1 VNAFDR
7 KQLPS
12 ILLSELEASLKL
24 RRGTSF
30 LYHDPGWEM
39 EIKVPER
46 LTDQQEEF
54 WQLRVAARIH
64 RSKFFRFF
72 PTKKRTWTKKACWTG
87 SFSATLLSLPS
98 TLQNFPKK
106 PLDWMLFLNISSIFE
121 TSAFSSFLRHPGEVN
136 WRLVEDLTPLI
147 VMRYFPSVTEMRIM
161 KWTWLSCCRWKIYG

>member
-1 VNAFDR
+1 MNAFDR

-12 ILLSELEASLKL
+12 ILLSKLEASLKL

-72 PTKKRTWTKKACWTG
+72 QPRREHERKKLAEPDPSRQP
-87 SFSATLLSLPS
+87 FSVSLQRSKTSLKNLS
-98 TLQNFPKK
+98 
-106 PLDWMLFLNISSIFE
+106 IE
-121 TSAFSSFLRHPGEVN
+121 C
-136 WRLVEDLTPLI
+136 
-147 VMRYFPSVTEMRIM
+147 YF
-161 KWTWLSCCRWKIYG
+161 